1 MSENTFLEPLD
12 KNLAVGSSEAEFN
25 SKAYRSVGKQDIAH
39 FKRMALKSPRNRYRL
54 CLHSDQTHQTQEMII
69 CLKGFNYF
77 HPHFHP
83 VNRSESYHM
92 IEGVLDVYLLDEK
105 GGLIEIIKLG
115 APGTAEVGTESRD
128 FMYRLSAPIYHLMI
142 PRSEWIVYHEITT
155 GPWNDEAVYYAP
167 FAPSGEDWEEVEKFV
182 NRVTGLT
189 IEELI

>member
-1 MSENTFLEPLD
+1 MSENVSLESLQQ
-12 KNLAVGSSEAEFN
+12 NVAVGSSEAEFN

-83 VNRSESYHM
+83 GNRSESYHM
-92 IEGVLDVYLLDEK
+92 IEGLLNVYLLDEK
-105 GGLIEIIKLG
+105 GGLIETIRLG
-115 APGTAEVGTESRD
+115 APGTAEVESGSRD
-128 FMYRLSAPIYHLMI
+128 FMYRLYAPIYHLMI

-167 FAPSGEDWEEVEKFV
+167 FAPVGDEREDVKKFV
-182 NRVTGLT
+182 HQVTGLT